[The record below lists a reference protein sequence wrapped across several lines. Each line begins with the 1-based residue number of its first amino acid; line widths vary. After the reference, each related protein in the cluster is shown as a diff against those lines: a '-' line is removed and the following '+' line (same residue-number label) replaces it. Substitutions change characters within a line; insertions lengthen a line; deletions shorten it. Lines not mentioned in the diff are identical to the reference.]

1 MNMITQIGFFFFREQ
16 ISSLYRER
24 VDVDNY
30 ELPADREEEDPMS
43 VDSEAEEVDSVMLS
57 TKAKRKTYGQEY
69 ADMKLRGE
77 IPHLQAGISL
87 KQTRFITKKNL
98 LTQFPYYSCQK
109 GDDVKKKKHHSRKK
123 SLIEPREPPDK
134 E

>member
-1 MNMITQIGFFFFREQ
+1 MITQIGFFFREQ

-77 IPHLQAGISL
+77 IPQLQAGISFF
-87 KQTRFITKKNL
+87 KTG
-98 LTQFPYYSCQK
+98 FPVDWY
-109 GDDVKKKKHHSRKK
+109 V
-123 SLIEPREPPDK
+123 
-134 E
+134 